1 MSIKIF
7 NTLSKKKEVFKP
19 VNEDK
24 VSMYVCGPTVY
35 SNPHIGNARSALIGD
50 LWFRVLKNR
59 YKNVTYI
66 RNITDVDDKI
76 IDAASHEKKTVTE
89 ISEQYSK
96 IYKDNMELL
105 GLLIPTIEPKVT
117 EYISKIIKIIEKII
131 SSGYTYTEDNHVMF
145 DTVKYRE
152 YGKLTKRIADDMLD
166 GVRIDVASYKKS
178 PKDFILW
185 KPSKSDQVGWNSP
198 WGFGRPGWH
207 IECTSMI
214 KEIIGH
220 DTTLDIHGGGNDLIF
235 PHHENE
241 IAQGNC
247 VSKNEYCNYW
257 FHNGIVLVDKKKMS
271 KSLGNVISAKKAMND
286 HGADVIRLWVA
297 ATDYRGDLAVSDEIL
312 KRTSDAYRRIR
323 NTARFLLAN
332 LNGFKVTRD
341 LLSTEN
347 LLALDRWVIYEA
359 KVLQEEIIQA
369 YESYQFHHIYHR
381 LHNFCSLELGG
392 FYLDIIKD
400 RQYTTAANS
409 KARRSAQTAMYHI
422 IQALSRWIAPILSH
436 TAEEIW
442 EHIPGEKLSSVFLSE
457 WYAGFNIEDPRNVD
471 FKMNSNFWQEIMEVR
486 TAVYREI
493 ENQRNS
499 GNLRS
504 SLDAQVKLFAS
515 PRLHRILS
523 ELGDELR
530 FVLITSDV
538 TVLPLSEVD
547 EEASKTELEELQLT
561 VDPSLNDK
569 CIRCWHKREDVGNN
583 SEHPELCGRCI
594 LNVYGDGEHR
604 LYA

>member
-271 KSLGNVISAKKAMND
+271 KSLGNVILVD
-286 HGADVIRLWVA
+286 
-297 ATDYRGDLAVSDEIL
+297 
-312 KRTSDAYRRIR
+312 
-323 NTARFLLAN
+323 
-332 LNGFKVTRD
+332 D
-341 LLSTEN
+341 LLKKTSPVSIRY
-347 LLALDRWVIYEA
+347 AL
-359 KVLQEEIIQA
+359 
-369 YESYQFHHIYHR
+369 
-381 LHNFCSLELGG
+381 
-392 FYLDIIKD
+392 
-400 RQYTTAANS
+400 
-409 KARRSAQTAMYHI
+409 
-422 IQALSRWIAPILSH
+422 
-436 TAEEIW
+436 
-442 EHIPGEKLSSVFLSE
+442 LSSH
-457 WYAGFNIEDPRNVD
+457 
-471 FKMNSNFWQEIMEVR
+471 
-486 TAVYREI
+486 YRQPL
-493 ENQRNS
+493 NW
-499 GNLRS
+499 
-504 SLDAQVKLFAS
+504 
-515 PRLHRILS
+515 
-523 ELGDELR
+523 
-530 FVLITSDV
+530 TSDV
-538 TVLPLSEVD
+538 LNNSVNIINKYKNLISTSTDHESEILYDDELISILEDDLNTPAALNYISSISKEINKDKKIYAKFLFCINFMGFDITSNVLDNTTMSDQKAIEKLINERNIARSEKNFKKAD
-547 EEASKTELEELQLT
+547 EIRQKLL
-561 VDPSLNDK
+561 SLNIEIKD
-569 CIRCWHKREDVGNN
+569 DGNQTTW
-583 SEHPELCGRCI
+583 EYKPK
-594 LNVYGDGEHR
+594 
-604 LYA
+604 